1 MGNKKAL
8 RMEILSTKNS
18 TFYAGARSFDPFVLC
33 NVIYYTFSLGLW
45 QAFTYPDIL
54 VEYGLDMDHN

>member
-33 NVIYYTFSLGLW
+33 NGIYSNRTS
-45 QAFTYPDIL
+45 
-54 VEYGLDMDHN
+54 